1 MYKRQILDETDS
13 GLDIDALRIVA
24 TGVTKLHRAD
34 NATVVITHYQRLLD
48 YIVPDVVHVLYKGCL
63 LYTSKTSYRL
73 HQSQDAFGIAAVL
86 EPFALA
92 PDHLERV
99 VDPSAGIGCEL
110 EEVTGLVVGL
120 RNDLPLR
127 HGDGQPDALALPLH
141 GVVFGEVAPEE
152 MCIRDRV

>member
-1 MYKRQILDETDS
+1 MHFFS
-13 GLDIDALRIVA
+13 
-24 TGVTKLHRAD
+24 KLSDPRNDDRGPGRPH
-34 NATVVITHYQRLLD
+34 
-48 YIVPDVVHVLYKGCL
+48 
-63 LYTSKTSYRL
+63 RL

-141 GVVFGEVAPEE
+141 GVVFGEVAPEGG
-152 MCIRDRV
+152 DH